1 VVIYNNP
8 YDRFLKLGLNFA
20 VMTMRHVN
28 IILPLI
34 IAILV
39 SEGCKSI
46 KNISQTKKT
55 TETIAVTK
63 EVPREIPKPK
73 DSVIRLPITKEVE
86 PSPVEMPNNV
96 TMREFRAAWIA
107 TVDNIDWPSKPGLS
121 SYEQKAEAIELLDFL
136 KKNQF
141 NAVILQVRP
150 QADALYNSEIEPW
163 SYFLTGEQGT
173 PPEPY
178 YDPLSFWIE
187 EAHKRGLE
195 LHAWLNPYRAHHLK
209 GNTIS
214 PKSVVKKNPDAVYKL
229 QSGYWWMDPSLKK
242 TQDLT
247 SSVVMDIVKR
257 YDVDGIHFDD
267 YFYPYP
273 DYNGGK
279 DFPDLKSW
287 NNYVKNGGTLSKGD
301 WRRNAVN
308 TLIERLYTEIKAE
321 KKYVKF
327 GLSPFGIYRPGIPS
341 TVKGF
346 DQYDKLYADAKL
358 WLNKGWIDYMAPQ
371 LYWPINKDGQRFPDL
386 LTWWQSENTLQR
398 HMWPGINVVNK
409 APTIETNQE
418 VLNEILLTRVLIPNS
433 VGTVHWN
440 LSSLTK
446 NPTLAKELFDGPY
459 KKQALVPASPWLG
472 SFKPA
477 VPEVSM
483 NKNSSLIS
491 IEWKTNDKNVF
502 KWILYYQYTDKW
514 EYKIF
519 SHDETKFELIQK
531 AFDISGKENNLKK
544 IIVTSIDRLG
554 NESQQKIIQVN

>member
-1 VVIYNNP
+1 MKFGV
-8 YDRFLKLGLNFA
+8 NFA
-20 VMTMRHVN
+20 FMMRHVKL
-28 IILPLI
+28 ILPLI

-46 KNISQTKKT
+46 KDISQINKKNE
-55 TETIAVTK
+55 TEKVVASQEI
-63 EVPREIPKPK
+63 PREVPKPK
-73 DSVIRLPITKEVE
+73 DSITRLPKSKEVE
-86 PSPVEMPNNV
+86 PLPAEMPNNV

-150 QADALYNSEIEPW
+150 QADALYKSEIEPW

-195 LHAWLNPYRAHHLK
+195 LHAWLNPYRAHHVK

-247 SSVVMDIVKR
+247 SSVVLDIVKR

-308 TLIERLYTEIKAE
+308 TLIERLYNEIKAE

-327 GLSPFGIYRPGIPS
+327 GLSPFGIYRPGVPS
-341 TVKGF
+341 SVKGF

-409 APTIETNQE
+409 APTVETNQE
-418 VLNEILLTRVLIPNS
+418 VLNEISLTRVLIPNS
-433 VGTVHWN
+433 AGTVHWN

-446 NPTLAKELFDGPY
+446 NPTLAKELIDGPY

-472 SFKPA
+472 NFKPTI
-477 VPEVSM
+477 PEVSM
-483 NKNSSLIS
+483 SKNSSLIS

-502 KWILYYQYTDKW
+502 KWILYYQYADKW

-519 SHDETKFELIQK
+519 SHDETKFELTQK
-531 AFDISGKENNLKK
+531 TVDTSGKENNLKR

-554 NESQQKIIQVN
+554 NESQQKIIPVS

>member
-1 VVIYNNP
+1 
-8 YDRFLKLGLNFA
+8 
-20 VMTMRHVN
+20 MTMRHVKL
-28 IILPLI
+28 ILPLI

-46 KNISQTKKT
+46 KSISQNKKT
-55 TETIAVTK
+55 TETVAITK

-73 DSVIRLPITKEVE
+73 DSIIRLPITKEVE

-163 SYFLTGEQGT
+163 SYFLTGEQGI

-195 LHAWLNPYRAHHLK
+195 LHAWLNPYRAHHVK

-287 NNYVKNGGTLSKGD
+287 NIYVKNGGTLTKGD

-477 VPEVSM
+477 IPEVSM
-483 NKNSSLIS
+483 IKNPSLVS

-502 KWILYYQYTDKW
+502 KWILYYQYADNW

-519 SHDETKFELIQK
+519 SHDETKFELTQK
-531 AFDISGKENNLKK
+531 TVDTSGKENNLKR

-554 NESQQKIIQVN
+554 NESQQKIIQIS